1 MNPKRFFII
10 MLAVLSLATATSIM
24 GFLWADKQLKKSAAS
39 VSELL
44 ATRDVQTEKI
54 ESLKASKKSV
64 QDPKTLE
71 ALINTLL
78 PKQKKQD
85 NLIANVINTA
95 TKQAGISTDQITN
108 ITFSG
113 SNTPDSLSGT
123 TLSKEVT
130 GVYVYPFTLQ
140 LKNIS
145 YETMLK
151 LFSEFEKSKRII
163 QADQVQIVP
172 DKAKVGYLTS
182 ITLSLKTFVQP

>member
-1 MNPKRFFII
+1 MSPKRFFII
-10 MLAVLSLATATSIM
+10 MLAVLSLATATSIL
-24 GFLWADKQLKKSAAS
+24 GFSWADSQLKQRAAS
-39 VSELL
+39 VSQLL
-44 ATRDVQTEKI
+44 ADRDVQTNKI
-54 ESLKASKKSV
+54 ENLKTSKKSI
-64 QDPKTLE
+64 QDSKTLD

-95 TKQAGISTDQITN
+95 TKQAGLTPDQISN
-108 ITFSG
+108 ISFSG
-113 SNTPDSLSGT
+113 SGTPDSLSGT
-123 TLSKEVT
+123 TQSKEVT

-145 YETMLK
+145 YDTMLK
-151 LFSEFEKSKRII
+151 LFAEFEKSKRII